1 MPGIVPHRH
10 CIVCGKAI
18 EPEEIL
24 CSKEC
29 REKFEKE
36 KKKTEKLHDNNVCR
50 LNCSVYPH
58 DILRLAENI

>member
-36 KKKTEKLHDNNVCR
+36 KKKQRNFMIIMFAVLIA
-50 LNCSVYPH
+50 LF
-58 DILRLAENI
+58 ILMIFSG